1 MEYNYNLLTT
11 IELLR
16 SSYDDHHNII
26 NIKTISLTYNLLLL
40 L

>member
-16 SSYDDHHNII
+16 SYDDHHNII
-26 NIKTISLTYNLLLL
+26 NIKTISLAYNLLLL